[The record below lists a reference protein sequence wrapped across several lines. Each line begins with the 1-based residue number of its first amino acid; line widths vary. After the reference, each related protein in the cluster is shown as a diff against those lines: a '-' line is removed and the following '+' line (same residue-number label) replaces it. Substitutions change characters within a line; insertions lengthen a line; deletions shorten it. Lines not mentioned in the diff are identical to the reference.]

1 MHAQNAIAD
10 SPPPSK
16 PARGLVAVIVA
27 LFFAW
32 GFCTVLVDTLIP
44 KLKGLFSLSYAEVML
59 TQFAF
64 FLAYFVMSLPCGF
77 LLSRLGYLRSI
88 AVGLLVMAIGCLVI
102 TPAARL
108 GLYGL
113 FLVALFVLA
122 SGITLLQVAA
132 NPLIAKLGDA
142 AHTHVRLNLAQAFNS
157 LGTAVGPLLGAAFIL
172 AGGVALPGDP
182 LALAPEALAA
192 LRRQEAAVVQGPF
205 IAIAAALCLFAV
217 VVWVLR
223 NRQGL
228 PLVPRGVGMAHM
240 FAPLRHRRL
249 AMATLSLFLYVGA
262 EVSIGSLMVSYLM
275 LDSTVAISAQSA
287 GKLVS
292 LYWGGAMVGR
302 FVGSML
308 MRRIPAATVLC
319 ACALGA
325 AMLVGLSSLSSGT
338 VAAVAI
344 IAVGLCNSVMFP
356 TIFSLGI
363 EHLGHEV
370 PQGSALLCLA
380 IVGGAVVPLITGVTA
395 DFFGLAT
402 ALIVPGAC
410 YLVIASFSA
419 LIRAGALDR

>member
-1 MHAQNAIAD
+1 MQTQNIVAENV
-10 SPPPSK
+10 PPSR
-16 PARGLVAVIVA
+16 PGRGLVAIIVA

-64 FLAYFVMSLPCGF
+64 FLAYLVMSVPCGF
-77 LLSRLGYLRSI
+77 VLSRLGYLRAI
-88 AVGLLVMAIGCLVI
+88 ALGLLVMAGGCLLV
-102 TPAARL
+102 TPAAQL
-108 GLYGL
+108 GIYGM

-142 AHTHVRLNLAQAFNS
+142 AHTHVRLNLAQGFNS
-157 LGTAVGPLLGAAFIL
+157 LGTTVGPLVGAAFIL
-172 AGGVALPGDP
+172 AGGVNLPGDP
-182 LALAPEALAA
+182 STLAPETLAA
-192 LRRQEAAVVQGPF
+192 LRRQEAAVVQEPF
-205 IAIAAALCLFAV
+205 MAIAAALCLLALV
-217 VVWVLR
+217 IWMLR

-228 PLVPRGVGMAHM
+228 PVVPRSGSATRL

-249 AMATLSLFLYVGA
+249 AMATLCIFLYVGA

-275 LDSTVAISAQSA
+275 LDRTAAVSAQTA
-287 GKLVS
+287 GRLVA

-302 FVGSML
+302 FVGSIV
-308 MRRIPAATVLC
+308 MRRIPAASVLC
-319 ACALGA
+319 ACAIGA
-325 AMLVGLSSLSSGT
+325 VALATFSALSNGMI
-338 VAAVAI
+338 AAVSI

-363 EHLGHEV
+363 EHLGNEV
-370 PQGSALLCLA
+370 PQGAALLCLA

-395 DFFGLAT
+395 DYFGLAA
-402 ALIVPGAC
+402 ALIVPIVC
-410 YLVIASFSA
+410 YLVIASFGTLA
-419 LIRAGALDR
+419 RAGVLDR